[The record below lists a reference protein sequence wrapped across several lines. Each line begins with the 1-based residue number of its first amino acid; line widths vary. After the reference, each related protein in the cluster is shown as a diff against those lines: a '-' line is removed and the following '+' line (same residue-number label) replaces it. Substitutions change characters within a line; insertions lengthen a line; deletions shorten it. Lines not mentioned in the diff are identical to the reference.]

1 MLIAINAIFFQL
13 NNLEGYGHYA
23 QEIVR
28 RVVLANPEHEF
39 LLVFDRPYSP
49 NFLFAPNVKAIQVG
63 PAARHVPAF
72 LYWYN
77 VSAVLALKKYK
88 PAIWIQPYGFCSL
101 TSSIPQLMVVHDL
114 AFKHFP
120 KQISWHQRWHYHQ
133 FTPKFLKKAT
143 RVITVS
149 EFSKKDIEQQYPL
162 INKSIKV
169 IPGAAREGFKPLS
182 WEEKE
187 QVKMSYTPEGNEYFI
202 CVGGISPRKNLM
214 NVLKAF
220 SLFKKWHKTNMKLV
234 IAGRLAWNY
243 VDFLQKLKTFKYKD
257 EVILTGYLQEEAL
270 QKLTAAAYASIYVS
284 NFEGFGLP
292 IVEAM
297 QAGVPVI
304 AGKNSSMIEVGDTAA
319 LYADPENPKEIAEYM
334 QLLYRDEQYRKVYID
349 RGLERAQL
357 YSWDAAA
364 SAFWKEIMA
373 TVAVSA

>member
-1 MLIAINAIFFQL
+1 MLIAINAIFFQQ

-23 QEIVR
+23 KEIFSR
-28 RVVLANPEHEF
+28 MVLAHPEHDF
-39 LLVFDRPYSP
+39 LLVFDRPYNQTFIIAS
-49 NFLFAPNVKAIQVG
+49 NVKAIQVG

-77 VSAVLALKKYK
+77 VAAVLALKKYK

-101 TSSIPQLMVVHDL
+101 TTRVPQLLVVHDL

-120 KQISWHQRWHYHQ
+120 KYIHWHQRWHYNM
-133 FTPKFLKKAT
+133 FTPKFLQKAT
-143 RVITVS
+143 SIITVS
-149 EFSKKDIEQQYPL
+149 EHAKKDIEQQYPL
-162 INKSIKV
+162 IKKSIKI

-187 QVKMSYTPEGNEYFI
+187 QVKMAYIPEGNEYFI
-202 CVGGISPRKNLM
+202 CVGGISPRKNHL

-220 SLFKKWHKTNMKLV
+220 SLFKKWHKSNMKLV
-234 IAGRLAWNY
+234 IVGRLAWNY
-243 VDFLQKLKTFKYKD
+243 QEFLQKLNTFKYKA
-257 EVILTGYLQEEAL
+257 EVILTGYLPDEEL

-304 AGKNSSMIEVGDTAA
+304 AGKNSSMIEVGDLAI
-319 LYADPENPKEIAEYM
+319 LYADAQNPKEIAEYM
-334 QLLYRDEQYRKVYID
+334 QLLYKDETYKQVYVD
-349 RGLERAQL
+349 RGLVRAQL
-357 YSWDAAA
+357 YNWDHAAT
-364 SAFWKEIMA
+364 AFWEEIMA
-373 TVAVSA
+373 TVSISA